1 VRLRAQ
7 ATILPMDSARSR
19 RGRAVNTSDSPAG
32 TPQNSGF
39 SISADDRT
47 WAMIAHFS
55 ALGAFIAPPIGG
67 VLGPLIVWLAKR
79 EHSAFAAEAAK
90 EAMNFNIAVLLGY
103 LVCALLVFVF
113 IGLLLGAALFIFW
126 LVMTVIAGIKAS
138 EGVHYRYPVSLRIV
152 K

>member
-1 VRLRAQ
+1 
-7 ATILPMDSARSR
+7 
-19 RGRAVNTSDSPAG
+19 
-32 TPQNSGF
+32 
-39 SISADDRT
+39 
-47 WAMIAHFS
+47 MIAHFS
-55 ALGAFIAPPIGG
+55 ALAAFIAPPIGG

-79 EHSAFAAEAAK
+79 EHSAFASEAAK

-113 IGLLLGAALFIFW
+113 IGFLLAAALFFFW
-126 LVMTVIAGIKAS
+126 LVMTVVAGIKAS